1 MIQSAT
7 KGEMSSTLDESFS
20 GRKTPAND
28 SSARKMI
35 ARSVSLQK
43 FTYFND
49 TPHTIVGSADDSDD
63 DDWLATNIK
72 CKPCRKVF
80 TSKSQYRKHLKTHS
94 KGKKVLRKDVIASVK
109 VPQKV
114 LTLDED

>member
-1 MIQSAT
+1 
-7 KGEMSSTLDESFS
+7 MSSTLDESFS
-20 GRKTPAND
+20 GTKTPANNP
-28 SSARKMI
+28 SSRKMA

-49 TPHTIVGSADDSDD
+49 TPMTIVGTVDDSDD

-72 CKPCRKVF
+72 CKPCKKVF
-80 TSKSQYRKHLKTHS
+80 SSRSQYRKHLKTHS
-94 KGKKVLRKDVIASVK
+94 KAKKTVRKDAVSSVK
-109 VPQKV
+109 GPQKV